1 MHGKWVQVPESTVLC
16 STSQLDDTLSVW
28 FTAIDKQFIPGH
40 LKYSL
45 STEDF
50 GFFIFSLWYTV
61 RARPIIMSVFCFLF
75 FLSRL
80 MRSNEQVVRGLF
92 VVLKTHKLHPIAQK
106 LEAKSRQSHISR
118 ITGVFLFKN
127 HCREKVLFN
136 RCAILHYLLKV
147 LKTALKKM
155 NKMSWRKHL
164 TNSGNDAA
172 LSS

>member
-1 MHGKWVQVPESTVLC
+1 M
-16 STSQLDDTLSVW
+16 
-28 FTAIDKQFIPGH
+28 
-40 LKYSL
+40 
-45 STEDF
+45 
-50 GFFIFSLWYTV
+50 
-61 RARPIIMSVFCFLF
+61 IMSVFCFLF

-80 MRSNEQVVRGLF
+80 RSNEQVARGLF

-106 LEAKSRQSHISR
+106 LEAKSRQSHISK

-155 NKMSWRKHL
+155 NKMSSRKHL
-164 TNSGNDAA
+164 TNSANDAA